1 MDLKLAG
8 RVIVVTGGSSGVGR
22 AAVELLLG
30 EGAQVATCARDAGRL
45 EQVWAHQQDRL
56 YLHAGDVREEAA
68 MEGFVRATA
77 GRFGR
82 IDAVVAN
89 AGEGLPSTFADAT
102 PKDWLAELEGKVL
115 GAVLPVRAALP
126 WLRLSD
132 AGRVV
137 LIGALIAREPEP
149 SLVTASA
156 ARAAL
161 ANLARSMATELA
173 ADEILVNTV
182 SLGMI
187 DTERQQAVHAAS
199 GSAESYQQWAAGSV
213 ARRGVPLG
221 RMGRPEEVAPV
232 IALLASPMASYIS
245 GADVAVAGGAGHSAH

>member
-1 MDLKLAG
+1 M
-8 RVIVVTGGSSGVGR
+8 TGGSSGVGR
-22 AAVELLLG
+22 ATVELLLV
-30 EGAQVATCARDAGRL
+30 EGARVATCARDGERL
-45 EQVWAHQQDRL
+45 ARAWAQQQDRL
-56 YLHAGDVREEAA
+56 YLHAGDVRDETAMDGFIRAA
-68 MEGFVRATA
+68 GE
-77 GRFGR
+77 RFGR

-89 AGEGLPSTFADAT
+89 AGEGFPGTFTEAT
-102 PKDWLAELEGKVL
+102 PEDWLAELEGKVL

-126 WLRLSD
+126 WLRRSD

-149 SLVTASA
+149 TLVAASA

-182 SLGMI
+182 SLGII

-199 GSAESYQQWAAGSV
+199 RSTQPYEQWAADCV
-213 ARRGVPLG
+213 RRRAVPLG

-232 IALLASPMASYIS
+232 IALLASPLASYVS
-245 GADVAVAGGAGHSAH
+245 GADVTVAGGAGHSTH

>member
-1 MDLKLAG
+1 MDLQLEG
-8 RVIVVTGGSSGVGR
+8 RAIVVTGGSSGVGR
-22 AAVELLLG
+22 ATVERLLA
-30 EGAQVATCARDAGRL
+30 EGAQVATCARNDERL
-45 EQVWAHQQDRL
+45 ARAWPHRQDRL
-56 YLHAGDVREEAA
+56 YLHAGDVRDEAA
-68 MEGFVRATA
+68 MDGFIRAA
-77 GRFGR
+77 AKRFGR

-89 AGEGLPSTFADAT
+89 AGEGLPSTFTDAT

-126 WLRLSD
+126 WLRRSD

-149 SLVTASA
+149 TLVTASA

-182 SLGMI
+182 SLGII
-187 DTERQQAVHAAS
+187 DTERQRAVHAAS
-199 GSAESYQQWAAGSV
+199 GSIESYQQWAVGCV
-213 ARRGVPLG
+213 RRRGVPLG
-221 RMGRPEEVAPV
+221 RMGRPEEVAPAV
-232 IALLASPMASYIS
+232 ALLVSPLASYIS
-245 GADVAVAGGAGHSAH
+245 GTDITVAGGAGHSAH